1 MTTRCRSSA
10 VRTVDLDGLLRAG
23 LAQVWF
29 ESIHPF
35 DDGNGLI
42 GRAVVDI
49 ALAQDA
55 RRSSRLL
62 GISSAMRQ
70 RQAAYYDALNVAQ
83 RGDGDVTPWLA
94 WFLDTCTE
102 ACRTS
107 AELIDEA
114 LARARFWTDHRAVP
128 LNERQRRVLGRMLD
142 AGPGRFDGG
151 LTARKYTVIAGTT
164 RVTASRHIAD
174 LLEKGLIVRAAGD
187 RAGARLVTTSRFLDG
202 SGCRR

>member
-1 MTTRCRSSA
+1 M
-10 VRTVDLDGLLRAG
+10 
-23 LAQVWF
+23 
-29 ESIHPF
+29 
-35 DDGNGLI
+35 
-42 GRAVVDI
+42 
-49 ALAQDA
+49 
-55 RRSSRLL
+55 
-62 GISSAMRQ
+62 
-70 RQAAYYDALNVAQ
+70 
-83 RGDGDVTPWLA
+83 TPWLA

-151 LTARKYTVIAGTT
+151 LTARKYTVIAGTI

-174 LLEKGLIVRAAGD
+174 LLEKA
-187 RAGARLVTTSRFLDG
+187 
-202 SGCRR
+202 

>member
-83 RGDGDVTPWLA
+83 RGDGEVTPWLA

-142 AGPGRFDGG
+142 AVPR
-151 LTARKYTVIAGTT
+151 GTE
-164 RVTASRHIAD
+164 RALDSLRPRASWMGVA
-174 LLEKGLIVRAAGD
+174 AAGEAT
-187 RAGARLVTTSRFLDG
+187 RGGGVIGRLTRD
-202 SGCRR
+202 